1 MASADL
7 MFHVGV
13 IMLIAFIGAALA
25 SRFRLSVVIGYII
38 AGVLIGPNLHL
49 SFGGVSYNGIITDDA
64 FIQDLSRI
72 GLVLLLFFIGLEF
85 SIEKLKRAKR
95 AAIVLSSVNLAVGMF
110 AGFVLGAW
118 LGWPLIDTIFLAGV
132 VSMSSS
138 AITAK
143 SLIDL
148 RRLGNQETEFL
159 LGMVILESF
168 MAMFLL
174 TLVNGL
180 VVSADAAPIS
190 PLYLFAG
197 VGLFI
202 GFFAFLAVVVIPR
215 AAHLFERIKSQELFV
230 LFALGIVFLSAAL
243 AEQFR
248 IPAIIGAFFIGMVF
262 ADTKIAARFENKLES
277 LRDAFVAVFFLSFGM
292 MIDPA
297 MFPLVALMVAVA
309 IPLIFLNDF
318 LLTATLAYFIGFS
331 GRASA
336 AIGSSMLG
344 RNEEAILYA
353 SVGTRAVQSNPNL
366 PHEYAGTLLT
376 PFAGILCIVMS
387 ALTPTVM
394 RRSDGVASW
403 LGRHLPKSIVFG
415 GDLVKR
421 TVKTFVLPARL
432 PLHHSHRLFVASLF
446 AYVAF
451 VLALALTYGWEHF
464 WLTLALP
471 LVVYGIGRVV
481 RRTFEP
487 SVRETNY
494 GVGTGLSDEF
504 RIGSL
509 VVRIVVGALAAA
521 GLVAALWQYFWPATV
536 LALYAYFLY
545 VVFSMKAAYRAIVLG
560 VGRAVEPALVGRKIH
575 PLKNPWATAKPLAA
589 RPRRSRSADDGV
601 RQVRDPRLVAEGRL
615 APVAGKDPGVRR

>member
-1 MASADL
+1 MAAPDL

-13 IMLIAFIGAALA
+13 IMLIAFMGAAIA

-49 SFGGVSYNGIITDDA
+49 SAGGFTYNGLITDDA

-72 GLVLLLFFIGLEF
+72 GLVLLLFFVGLEF
-85 SIEKLKRAKR
+85 SIEKLKRAKA
-95 AAIVLSSVNLAVGMF
+95 AAIILSSVNLAVGMF
-110 AGFVLGAW
+110 AGFVLGAY

-143 SLIDL
+143 SLIEL
-148 RRLGNQETEFL
+148 RRLGNNETEFL

-180 VVSADAAPIS
+180 VVTADPQPVS
-190 PLYLFAG
+190 PLHLFLG

-215 AAHLFERIKSQELFV
+215 AARLFERIKSQELFV
-230 LFALGIVFLSAAL
+230 LFALGIVFLAAAL

-262 ADTKIAARFENKLES
+262 ADTKLAARFESKLES

-292 MIDPA
+292 LIDPA
-297 MFPLVALMVAVA
+297 MFPLVAVMVVIA
-309 IPLIFLNDF
+309 IPLIFLNDL

-331 GRASA
+331 GRAAS
-336 AIGSSMLG
+336 AIGTSMLG

-353 SVGTRAVQSNPNL
+353 SVGTRAVRSNPNL
-366 PHEYAGTLLT
+366 SHDYAGTLLT
-376 PFAGILCIVMS
+376 PFAGILCIAMS

-394 RRSDGVASW
+394 RHSDGLAGW
-403 LGRHLPKSIVFG
+403 LGRRMPKSLVFG

-421 TVKTFVLPARL
+421 TLRTFVLPTRL
-432 PLHHSHRLFVASLF
+432 PLHRRNRLLVASLF

-451 VLALALTYGWEHF
+451 VLALALTSGWWHVG
-464 WLTLALP
+464 LVAALP
-471 LVVYGIGRVV
+471 AVVYGIGRLV

-487 SVRETNY
+487 SVRQTNY
-494 GVGTGLSDEF
+494 GVGSGLSDEF

-509 VVRIVVGALAAA
+509 VVRIVVGALASA
-521 GLVAALWQYFWPATV
+521 GLVAALWQLYWPSTILV
-536 LALYAYFLY
+536 LYGYFLY
-545 VVFSMKAAYRAIVLG
+545 VVFSMKGAYREIALG
-560 VGRAVEPALVGRKIH
+560 AGRVVEPSLIGRKIH
-575 PLKNPWATAKPLAA
+575 PLRNPWAPRRAA
-589 RPRRSRSADDGV
+589 RPRRARSADDGV

-615 APVAGKDPGVRR
+615 APVAGKDPRVRR

>member
-49 SFGGVSYNGIITDDA
+49 SVAGFTYNGLITDDA

-110 AGFVLGAW
+110 AGFVLAAW
-118 LGWPLIDTIFLAGV
+118 LGWPLIDSIFLAGV

-143 SLIDL
+143 ALIDL

-180 VVSADAAPIS
+180 VVSADAEPVN

-202 GFFAFLAVVVIPR
+202 GFFAFLAVAVIPR
-215 AAHLFERIKSQELFV
+215 AAGLFERIKSQELFI
-230 LFALGIVFLSAAL
+230 LFALGIVFLAAAL

-262 ADTKIAARFENKLES
+262 ADTKIAQRFEAKLEP

-297 MFPLVALMVAVA
+297 MFPLVALMVVA
-309 IPLIFLNDF
+309 TVPLIFLNDF
-318 LLTATLAYFIGFS
+318 LLTASLAYFIGFS
-331 GRASA
+331 GRAST

-353 SVGTRAVQSNPNL
+353 SVGTRAVNSNPNL

-394 RRSDGVASW
+394 RHSDGLAGWFS
-403 LGRHLPKSIVFG
+403 RHLPKSVVFG

-432 PLHHSHRLFVASLF
+432 PLHRGHRLFVGSLF

-451 VLALALTYGWEHF
+451 VVALALTQGGWH
-464 WLTLALP
+464 LAMAAALP
-471 LVVYGIGRVV
+471 LIVYGMGRVV

-509 VVRIVVGALAAA
+509 VVMIVIGALAAA
-521 GLVAALWQYFWPATV
+521 GLVAALWQYYWPATV
-536 LALYAYFLY
+536 VVLYAYFLF
-545 VVFSMKAAYRAIVLG
+545 VVFSMRDAYRAIVLG
-560 VGRAVEPALVGRKIH
+560 VGRAVEPALVGRKLH
-575 PLKNPWATAKPLAA
+575 PLKGTWTPRPVAA
-589 RPRRSRSADDGV
+589 RPKRTRSADDGV
-601 RQVRDPRLVAEGRL
+601 REVRDPRLLAKGRL
-615 APVAGKDPGVRR
+615 PSMSGKDPGVRR